1 MLSVWG
7 DTLWFKPHQQKSK
20 VKHISNQFLTPVYME
35 LWLMWK
41 QNHLH
46 HIVLLNQN
54 EWNQP
59 VRWMQTIT
67 TSLVTLFKEENE
79 GTNLALQIN
88 CQVATDDSFD
98 DSNDI
103 PALCHGLTMP
113 WPYYAMDG
121 VLRHIVHGED
131 MSEKYCNW
139 FRRPMTLE
147 SNSNIYIIDAECL
160 WNSWGVGL

>member
-1 MLSVWG
+1 
-7 DTLWFKPHQQKSK
+7 
-20 VKHISNQFLTPVYME
+20 
-35 LWLMWK
+35 
-41 QNHLH
+41 
-46 HIVLLNQN
+46 
-54 EWNQP
+54 
-59 VRWMQTIT
+59 MQTIT

-160 WNSWGVGL
+160 